1 MLPSALCSFVTAHG
15 LRYSHGR
22 LTTADIAHL
31 CARPSGNGSWRHVME
46 KVCEAWNYW
55 SATDRLVRGIMC
67 CRSNYYYC
75 LELVVYAPLGFI
87 ALQKNTVQD
96 S

>member
-1 MLPSALCSFVTAHG
+1 
-15 LRYSHGR
+15 
-22 LTTADIAHL
+22 
-31 CARPSGNGSWRHVME
+31 ME

-55 SATDRLVRGIMC
+55 SATDHLVRGIMC